1 MKQVIRGMGDS
12 GLRLQLE
19 LLNLLCGFVFD
30 IIVVVVVSVDSSV
43 CCSSILF
50 TFGFKSHSIWDGGVV
65 RSPTQLSIGST
76 WKNNYTML

>member
-30 IIVVVVVSVDSSV
+30 IVVVAVDSSV

-50 TFGFKSHSIWDGGVV
+50 TFGFKSHSIWDGDVV
-65 RSPTQLSIGST
+65 RSPTHLSIGST